1 MPPTSS
7 RSSFRTQF
15 TLLRNWHLS
24 AKPMVTKMSSSLSP
38 HPHPSV
44 EEIGFIQT
52 GVKPS
57 HRVRMANG
65 QRGPYP
71 NPHFKMYSLIIS
83 YMHLDHICSLRSSMP
98 LPISLDCLTTSHPS
112 HSWYWEIIVFLFQS
126 GWRCLCPNPYTSSV
140 LLYWFFS
147 AVFILFLYAIF
158 LLLLMLISFDV
169 LLLFL
174 KMGAELIDLKNKTAK
189 DFITFPF
196 SEPAGPKWLK

>member
-1 MPPTSS
+1 MSAGLEKFSATNPISLTDTAQAMPPTSS

-57 HRVRMANG
+57 HRVRMVNG

-112 HSWYWEIIVFLFQS
+112 HSWYWEIIVFL
-126 GWRCLCPNPYTSSV
+126 L
-140 LLYWFFS
+140 
-147 AVFILFLYAIF
+147 
-158 LLLLMLISFDV
+158 
-169 LLLFL
+169 
-174 KMGAELIDLKNKTAK
+174 
-189 DFITFPF
+189 
-196 SEPAGPKWLK
+196 PAWMEMPVP